1 EALRRATIARKF
13 IPVFMGSASKYKG
26 LQLLLDG
33 VLNYLPCPI
42 EARNF
47 ALNQS
52 KNVDKKFQFEFS
64 IWQPQNSKDCTV
76 PQNLDKHGCY
86 AVF

>member
-1 EALRRATIARKF
+1 LF
-13 IPVFMGSASKYKG
+13 LVQG

-33 VLNYLPCPI
+33 VLNYLPTPI

-52 KNVDKKFQFEFS
+52 KNVDKV
-64 IWQPQNSKDCTV
+64 PNSRK
-76 PQNLDKHGCY
+76 QLNEII
-86 AVF
+86 